1 MVKIILIKKLTK
13 FFVQSFMNKLKQ
25 KFPRVED
32 KLIELTLNTYE
43 NSFEILTTLNNYCYF
58 EVSDFDSETNSENKQ
73 KIHNFQSITNT
84 E

>member
-1 MVKIILIKKLTK
+1 
-13 FFVQSFMNKLKQ
+13 MNKLKQ

-32 KLIELTLNTYE
+32 KLIELTLNKYE

-58 EVSDFDSETNSENKQ
+58 EISDFDSETNSENKQ